1 MPGIVRILTNFE
13 RFPENWET
21 APGRAGTARIA
32 SGFSQFARRLDDCD
46 IVIVNCDVRLTLHLQ
61 ALFWL
66 APWKRRP
73 MVAVDLVLREPRTL
87 ADRLLVRLK
96 KLLLARVDLFL
107 HYFKDLNGYQ
117 RYYGIGGNRSRYV
130 PFKPNIR
137 FRYQVEPDAE
147 GEYVLCM
154 GRSMRDYD
162 TFFDAIAALPYP
174 AAIPRPNFD
183 DLRTHQSR
191 FSRPVEQLPP
201 QVRVIEDDGSPEAM
215 IALMR
220 EARLVVLPVLKD
232 SICASGLGTYLNA
245 MLMGKCVILSEGP
258 GASDVLEDQA
268 LLAPREDPQALAAMI
283 RRAWEDD
290 ALRRTTAERGYHYA
304 LALGGEQELYQRI
317 LAELDGWE
325 TKESA

>member
-1 MPGIVRILTNFE
+1 VLGTVRILTNFE

-21 APGRAGTARIA
+21 ASGLRGTACVA
-32 SGFSQFARRLDDCD
+32 SGFSEFARRLNNCD
-46 IVIVNCDVRLTLHLQ
+46 AVIVNCDVRLTLQLQ
-61 ALFWL
+61 ALFCL
-66 APWKRRP
+66 APWKRKP
-73 MVAVDLVLREPRTL
+73 MVAVDLVLRKPRML

-107 HYFKDLNGYQ
+107 HYFKDLSGYQ
-117 RYYGIGGNRSRYV
+117 RYYGIGEDRSRYV
-130 PFKPNIR
+130 AFKPNIR
-137 FRYQVEPDAE
+137 FRYRTEPNPE

-162 TFFDAIAALPYP
+162 TFFEAIATLPYP

-183 DLRTHQSR
+183 DLRTNQSR
-191 FSRPVEQLPP
+191 FSRPVVQLPP
-201 QVRVIEDDGSPEAM
+201 QVRVIDDDGSPEAM
-215 IALMR
+215 ISLLQRAQ
-220 EARLVVLPVLKD
+220 LVVLPVLKD

-268 LLAPREDPQALAAMI
+268 LLVPREDPQALAAMI

-290 ALRRTTAERGYHYA
+290 ALRRTTAERGYRYA
-304 LALGGEQELYQRI
+304 LALGGEQELYQRMLECFDEI
-317 LAELDGWE
+317 KWA
-325 TKESA
+325 T